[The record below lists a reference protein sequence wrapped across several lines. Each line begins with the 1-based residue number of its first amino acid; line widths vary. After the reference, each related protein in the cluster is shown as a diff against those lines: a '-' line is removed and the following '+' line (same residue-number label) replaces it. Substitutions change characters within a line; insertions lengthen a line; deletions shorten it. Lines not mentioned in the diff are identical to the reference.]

1 MNKEE
6 KRAAVLRA
14 AEALFERLEEAGD
27 PQVVSDAPRA
37 LGAEVDLS
45 PVEIAIILRGLHRVR
60 KIGLL
65 EGVLTGNVIYIAP
78 RQSLLQVPRAF
89 MTGNGSVK
97 VTKTRPGQASP
108 RPATSEPEE
117 AEPSVE
123 QFLREQIT
131 ALEGTITALR
141 AAFEK
146 EQRRTNRA
154 NTRRETAE
162 TKIRGL
168 EATLAEARQT
178 IRDLTRR
185 IEELRSEA
193 NKVPGLLEEIA
204 KFQGSRTPVPS
215 DLARTLSRLAS
226 TYAVKES

>member
-14 AEALFERLEEAGD
+14 AEVLFERLEETGD

-37 LGAEVDLS
+37 LGAEVDL
-45 PVEIAIILRGLHRVR
+45 PPAEIAIILRGLHRAR

-78 RQSLLQVPRAF
+78 RQSLLQVPRTF
-89 MTGNGSVK
+89 TIGNGSVK
-97 VTKTRPGQASP
+97 VTKTRPGQASQ

-123 QFLREQIT
+123 QRLREQIT
-131 ALEGTITALR
+131 TLEGTITALR

-146 EQRRTNRA
+146 EQRRTSRA
-154 NTRRETAE
+154 NTKRETAE
-162 TKIRGL
+162 TQIRRL
-168 EATLAEARQT
+168 EATLAEVRQT
-178 IRDLTRR
+178 VRSLTRR
-185 IEELRSEA
+185 IEELRPEA
-193 NKVPGLLEEIA
+193 DKVPGLLEEIA
-204 KFQGSRTPVPS
+204 KLQGSRTPVSS
-215 DLARTLSRLAS
+215 DLARTLGRLAS
-226 TYAVKES
+226 TYGDKES